1 MKGVTP
7 PDAVFL
13 ATWSLRSDNDRIAQ
27 ELERRKNEAMI
38 PYTIDEAIKQ
48 YKKEAPEWV
57 DEAFKRSKRLKRR
70 RKD

>member
-1 MKGVTP
+1 MP
-7 PDAVFL
+7 MISDA
-13 ATWSLRSDNDRIAQ
+13 AAIMIQ
-27 ELERRKNEAMI
+27 ELERRKNEAML

-48 YKKEAPEWV
+48 YKKEAPEWS